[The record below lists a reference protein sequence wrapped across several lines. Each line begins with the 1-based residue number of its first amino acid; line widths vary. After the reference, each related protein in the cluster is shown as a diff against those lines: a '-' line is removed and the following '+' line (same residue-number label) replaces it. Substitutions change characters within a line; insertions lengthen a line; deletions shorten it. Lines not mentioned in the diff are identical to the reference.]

1 VAKEYSQQ
9 FLVPGSWFHGV
20 HGLAFNKDDQ
30 LFAGSVVGQTI
41 YRVQVDSGE
50 VDRVIDPPTGM
61 ADDIAFADDGT
72 MAWTAFLLGK
82 VYIRK
87 PNGKTIEVAQ
97 GLSGPNSLAFG
108 KDGRLFVTEV
118 FLGDALYEVDLKNV
132 DKPDF
137 KPFARNELRRV
148 AEKMGGLNGFE
159 IHKDDGFLYGPIWFK
174 GEIVKV
180 NLETGASE
188 VIASGFKI
196 PAAANIDPQNRDNI
210 YVVDT
215 GTGGIWSVSL
225 TSKAKRLVASMK
237 PGLDNLAF
245 DSRGRL
251 FVTSMTDNGVYHG
264 RQADRGVAHHRRGQA
279 RGPCRSRRDDRRT
292 ARRRCTWRTCSAIAT
307 VGGTS
312 GAVTDVLRVHGET
325 HAYPIRH
332 LGRAQARRCSRAG
345 SPTPCEKIDRKTGK
359 LVATLGEFAA
369 PVDAVEVRRRHDVRG
384 RAGDGQPREGECR
397 RQGRA
402 ATVDEGAARARWPWS
417 HGAGTADLRHRDF
430 AAGVVT
436 EIDVADGRAQGGGG
450 QSRRPRRHRCRS
462 GRQALRR
469 RGRPEARRRDRS
481 GDRPRRSVI
490 ASNLDIGLA
499 PFPGGP
505 PALVPTGVAV
515 EPLRCIVYVS
525 ADIRNCA
532 LQVDAALVGAFQR
545 VLTMAGIPFIR
556 DFKFDYGTAMEVTP
570 LIRRVVAN
578 NPNPFTFK
586 GTGTYIIGHGK
597 VAVVDPGPDQQEH
610 IDAVLRALRGET
622 VTHILVTHTHIDHV
636 PATPALARATGA
648 KVYSYGPH
656 PEPPE
661 GDHAEEPGD
670 LLLRAGREAERRR
683 RDPGRRLERRGR
695 PYARPHLQPS
705 LLRGEGGQG
714 AALG

>member
-1 VAKEYSQQ
+1 MELGRIVTTAALLFGLAGSALAQQAAPSAQPAPVAKEYSQQ

-137 KPFARNELRRV
+137 KPFARNELRRI

-196 PAAANIDPQNRDNI
+196 PAAANIDPQNRDNL

-251 FVTSMTDNGVYHG
+251 FVTSMTDNGIYMVDKQTG
-264 RQADRGVAHHRRGQA
+264 
-279 RGPCRSRRDDRRT
+279 S
-292 ARRRCTWRTCSAIAT
+292 WRTIVEGKLAIPADLAVTTEGAKET
-307 VGGTS
+307 VHVADVFSYRNVDGTT

-325 HAYPIRH
+325 HSYPTGISVGPKH
-332 LGRAQARRCSRAG
+332 TLLSSWFSNTVQ
-345 SPTPCEKIDRKTGK
+345 KIDRKTGK

-369 PVDAVEVRRRHDVRG
+369 PVDALEAADGTIYVAELATGNLVKVSPDGKTRTNVVKELRG
-384 RAGDGQPREGECR
+384 PVALAQ
-397 RQGRA
+397 
-402 ATVDEGAARARWPWS
+402 
-417 HGAGTADLRHRDF
+417 GAGTQIY
-430 AAGVVT
+430 VT
-436 EIDVADGRAQGGGG
+436 EIAAGAVTQIDMASGARKVVADNLAGPEGIDVGPDGKLYVAEVG
-450 QSRRPRRHRCRS
+450 QKRVVAIDPANGHKV
-462 GRQALRR
+462 
-469 RGRPEARRRDRS
+469 
-481 GDRPRRSVI
+481 VI

-499 PFPGGP
+499 PYSGGP
-505 PALVPTGVAV
+505 PALMPTGVAV
-515 EPLRCIVYVS
+515 SRSGAVYVS
-525 ADIRNCA
+525 ADIRNA
-532 LQVDAALVGAFQR
+532 LYK
-545 VLTMAGIPFIR
+545 LT
-556 DFKFDYGTAMEVTP
+556 
-570 LIRRVVAN
+570 
-578 NPNPFTFK
+578 
-586 GTGTYIIGHGK
+586 
-597 VAVVDPGPDQQEH
+597 
-610 IDAVLRALRGET
+610 
-622 VTHILVTHTHIDHV
+622 
-636 PATPALARATGA
+636 
-648 KVYSYGPH
+648 
-656 PEPPE
+656 PPS
-661 GDHAEEPGD
+661 P
-670 LLLRAGREAERRR
+670 
-683 RDPGRRLERRGR
+683 
-695 PYARPHLQPS
+695 
-705 LLRGEGGQG
+705 
-714 AALG
+714 